1 VPKHLSVIDTS
12 FPLYN
17 YVIVNSTSLEQSFD
31 TDVKLYNKNF
41 LIQTT
46 ALFDTGAWSCFIGK
60 QCFINSG
67 FKQIPLPN
75 NRVIRA
81 FNADGLENKGSAIM
95 HYCQVQLH
103 INGHESTQAFL
114 ITNLGPK
121 DLIIG
126 YSFIQHH
133 NPVFNFG
140 ASTMEFSRCPLDC
153 KHGAPIMKI
162 DEEDLDGLNLPH
174 LEDVAAVFT
183 PETDKSWENN
193 ATFIHWIK
201 HLEEPIAQYLLA
213 HTVNKEEFNKSASA
227 RKDDKD
233 YWSPYVPQQYHQYG
247 EVFSK
252 LASQRMPTRNRMTT
266 QLNSIRVHCYQSLQ
280 SCTQ

>member
-1 VPKHLSVIDTS
+1 VPEHLSVIDTL

-17 YVIVNSTSLEQSFD
+17 YVIVNSTGSERLFD
-31 TDVKLYNKNF
+31 ADVKLYNKNF

-60 QCFINSG
+60 QCFVNSR

-75 NRVIRA
+75 NCVICT
-81 FNADGLENKGSAIM
+81 FNADGSENKGSAIT
-95 HYCQVQLH
+95 HYCRVQLH
-103 INGHESTQAFL
+103 INGHKSTQLFL
-114 ITNLGPK
+114 ITDLGPK

-126 YSFIQHH
+126 NSFIQHH
-133 NPVFNFG
+133 NPVFDFG
-140 ASTMEFSRCPLDC
+140 TSTMEFSCCLLDC

-162 DEEDLDGLNLPH
+162 DKEDLDSLNLPH
-174 LEDVAAVFT
+174 LKDVAAVFT
-183 PETDKSWENN
+183 PKTDKSWESN

-201 HLEEPIAQYLLA
+201 HSEEPVAQYLLA
-213 HTVNKEEFNKSASA
+213 HTVSKEEFNKSASA
-227 RKDDKD
+227 RKDNKD

-252 LASQRMPTRNRMTT
+252 LASQHMPT
-266 QLNSIRVHCYQSLQ
+266 
-280 SCTQ
+280 